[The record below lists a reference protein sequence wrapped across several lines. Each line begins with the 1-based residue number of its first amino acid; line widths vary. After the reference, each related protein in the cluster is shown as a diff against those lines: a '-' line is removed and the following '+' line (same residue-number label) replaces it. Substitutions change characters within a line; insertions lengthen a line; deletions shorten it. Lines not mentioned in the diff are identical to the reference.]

1 MIQTLSTSLTF
12 NLKKLIQFPFFKAI
26 IFRFQCAL
34 REVHDYL
41 NFLLTVDNFVFRKLS
56 LETAELLFF
65 SSVTHCIQ
73 GICSSD
79 AKKHEKQTIQI
90 SGALSSCWPMKIS
103 PKHWSRCAFS
113 HAFYAKYSE
122 CCLKC
127 GFIISWPNDAASENS
142 DDRQSS
148 LHFPVFQSQL
158 WGPYSWSLWKRFLLS
173 FLLFQWVCL
182 AEFVL

>member
-1 MIQTLSTSLTF
+1 MSTSLTF

-41 NFLLTVDNFVFRKLS
+41 NFLLTVDNFVCRKLS

-65 SSVTHCIQ
+65 SSVTHSIH

-79 AKKHEKQTIQI
+79 PKNMRSKQYRSQGLWAAADQWRLHPSTGVDVHFHMLFVQN
-90 SGALSSCWPMKIS
+90 
-103 PKHWSRCAFS
+103 
-113 HAFYAKYSE
+113 SE

-148 LHFPVFQSQL
+148 LHFPVFQSQSGGHTADL
-158 WGPYSWSLWKRFLLS
+158 YENDFYFL
-173 FLLFQWVCL
+173 FYFFNEC
-182 AEFVL
+182 A